1 MKRPEIRPIATVVEK
16 LGRPFQKENVLPD
29 ALVNFT
35 EEYSSILKE
44 LIIESA
50 ESAFDDSVIDEHQH
64 VLNCVDYLTQSGGTL
79 SNHQKA
85 QVWWC
90 AEDLTIHLKKYQLD
104 FVKAN
109 QDLLPLLGAI
119 QRLVE
124 PSFPKLS
131 ERAGREQLY
140 LQWHRAQFELRNR
153 ISIPNDRSQL
163 GISARAGAIS
173 EALTTPEPS
182 LEQLSQANQA
192 ARELLS
198 HITNTQD
205 SVLLEVTDLLQKIE
219 KTTRLKKQKGAKTE
233 VQEEVDIYD
242 LFTEY
247 QTLFKERLATWFVQE
262 IESAEKGS
270 EPYKAASD
278 AYVSARALYVFIA
291 LTKERGLNP
300 FVDRRDRN
308 QFIHSIESVF
318 EYCENWGGPDFQAE
332 LFMLLAQIKE
342 TINREAERIHTET
355 HGL

>member
-1 MKRPEIRPIATVVEK
+1 MKRPEINQRIEGLIK
-16 LGRPFQKENVLPD
+16 PFQKENVLPD
-29 ALVNFT
+29 AIVNFT
-35 EEYSSILKE
+35 DEYSSILKE

-64 VLNCVDYLTQSGGTL
+64 ALNCVNYLAESNGTL

-90 AEDLTIHLKKYQLD
+90 AEDLTIHLKKYQFD
-104 FVKAN
+104 FLKAN

-131 ERAGREQLY
+131 KKAGREQLH
-140 LQWHRAQFELRNR
+140 LQWHRAQIELRNR
-153 ISIPNDRSQL
+153 ISMPNDLSQL
-163 GISARAGAIS
+163 GISARAVAIS

-182 LEQLSQANQA
+182 LEILTQANHA

-198 HITNTQD
+198 HITDTQD
-205 SVLLEVTDLLQKIE
+205 SVLLEIRELLQKIE
-219 KTTRLKKQKGAKTE
+219 KATRLKERKGTQPEATG
-233 VQEEVDIYD
+233 EVDVYQ

-247 QTLFKERLATWFVQE
+247 QTLFRERLATWFVQQMKNE
-262 IESAEKGS
+262 VKDSK
-270 EPYKAASD
+270 PYKAAFD

-300 FVDRRDRN
+300 FVDSRDRN
-308 QFIHSIESVF
+308 QFFHSIESVF

-342 TINREAERIHTET
+342 TINREAERIHNET